1 MQRIGLPYLRCIWG
15 RGRSCLSSRRT
26 ATSVKP
32 CMINHTDPEGDSFP
46 QMGSTNLVFISL
58 VLVQNDAGRW
68 IMHGMIK
75 RLTTTVL
82 GSTEQGYRL
91 CDIYILLFTEALYQQ
106 PLHCFTNSLKTE

>member
-1 MQRIGLPYLRCIWG
+1 
-15 RGRSCLSSRRT
+15 
-26 ATSVKP
+26 
-32 CMINHTDPEGDSFP
+32 MINHTDPEGDIFP

-58 VLVQNDAGRW
+58 VLVQNDAGTW